1 MNNIKSVLITKAFK
15 ICLYKHNGVE
25 VPQEKSQLKVE
36 KKILKCNVIATELQ

>member
-1 MNNIKSVLITKAFK
+1 MIYRQTDNHYIPKSVFITNAFK

-36 KKILKCNVIATELQ
+36 KKKKKS